1 MPSSLRELRP
11 LALIGIGRPPDPP
24 PTPAQSETNIRLLV
38 WEMTWY
44 GILVGTTVNFLQLFV
59 VRLGAPGLL
68 VSAITFG
75 PALVSIVWQLP
86 ASRLMGQTGHRMRWV
101 LGSLFSHRAVYL
113 AIALLPIFMSARLAE
128 LTVFLLIL
136 QAIPLTTSSTSF
148 LSMLADAVPPR
159 RMPQVVGWRMAGLG
173 LTSTLATLAAGRVL
187 QWLPFPGNYQVLFIV
202 GWLTSMVSVWWVSKL
217 CVPDRQTEPQH
228 GEPWGG
234 KLHRVFRY
242 PGYGFFVAGVGMLNL
257 ALGMI
262 APLLP
267 LFWVRTL
274 GATDGQISVIV
285 TVGSGAMVVG
295 SLLMRRAVSKVGR
308 ERALAAGTLG
318 YALYPLLTSLSPGV
332 WWLIPWAALSGLF
345 VAAIYVTLF
354 DNLVA
359 VTPDEDRTGYIA
371 VFNIAANVALVAG
384 PLIAGLL
391 ARRSDGLTVGLQV
404 TAAVALAAGIMFALR
419 RPQRA
424 VQP

>member
-1 MPSSLRELRP
+1 MPISLRELRP
-11 LALIGIGRPPDPP
+11 LALIGIGRLPDSP
-24 PTPAQSETNIRLLV
+24 PTPAQSEANIRLLV

-308 ERALAAGTLG
+308 ERALAAGALG

-404 TAAVALAAGIMFALR
+404 TATVALASGIMFALR
-419 RPQRA
+419 RPR
-424 VQP
+424 